1 MWVIEMWHGFAL
13 VLGVAFGMAVVASL
27 SCVAMAG
34 IDACD
39 DEDATYAAPI

>member
-1 MWVIEMWHGFAL
+1 MWVMEMWHGIVLVIGVVWGIAAL
-13 VLGVAFGMAVVASL
+13 ASL

-34 IDACD
+34 IDAGD

>member
-1 MWVIEMWHGFAL
+1 MWVIEMWHGLAL

-34 IDACD
+34 IDAAD

>member
-13 VLGVAFGMAVVASL
+13 ALGVAFGSAALTAV

-34 IDACD
+34 IDGQD
-39 DEDATYAAPI
+39 DEDTTYAAPI